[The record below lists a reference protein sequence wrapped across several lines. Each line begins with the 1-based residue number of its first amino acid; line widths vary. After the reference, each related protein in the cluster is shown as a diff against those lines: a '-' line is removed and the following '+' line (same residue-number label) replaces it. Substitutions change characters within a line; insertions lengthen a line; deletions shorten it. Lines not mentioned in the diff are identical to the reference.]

1 VTDASGPAGDLA
13 ALRRENRQLAR
24 KLARLTENTR
34 QLEAIRDGNATLLSR
49 LMQELD
55 AERARSR
62 ELLLNVLPQQIVDRL
77 GAGETNIADTHDE
90 VAVLFSDFVGFTT
103 ISSELPVAVLV
114 EELNR
119 LFSEFDALC
128 TDLGVEK
135 IKTIGDAYLAVA
147 GLAGGGGAD
156 PAATVCE
163 LALEMVD
170 AVERV
175 RASAA
180 ADWRIRIGV
189 HAGPAVAGVIG
200 TRKFVYDVWGDTVNV
215 ASRLESTSEPNRIQV
230 SAAVSDALEGRYAF
244 EPRGEIELKGKGA
257 MRTSFLVGRATAV

>member
-1 VTDASGPAGDLA
+1 MTEPSGSDELD
-13 ALRRENRQLAR
+13 ALRRENRVLAR

-55 AERARSR
+55 SERARSH

-77 GAGETNIADTHDE
+77 GVGETNIADRHDH
-90 VAVLFSDFVGFTT
+90 VVVLFSDFVGFTT
-103 ISSELPVAVLV
+103 ISSELSVAVLV

-119 LFSEFDALC
+119 LFSEFDGLC

-135 IKTIGDAYLAVA
+135 IKTIGDAYLAVG
-147 GLAGGGGAD
+147 GLDEDGAD
-156 PAATVCE
+156 PIAAVCD
-163 LALEMVD
+163 LALGMLD
-170 AVERV
+170 AVERI
-175 RASAA
+175 RADAA
-180 ADWRIRIGV
+180 ADWRIRIGI

-215 ASRLESTSEPNRIQV
+215 ASRLESTSEPGRIHV
-230 SAAVSDALEGRYAF
+230 SGAVSDALEGRYAF

-257 MRTSFLVGRATAV
+257 TRTSFLVGRAG